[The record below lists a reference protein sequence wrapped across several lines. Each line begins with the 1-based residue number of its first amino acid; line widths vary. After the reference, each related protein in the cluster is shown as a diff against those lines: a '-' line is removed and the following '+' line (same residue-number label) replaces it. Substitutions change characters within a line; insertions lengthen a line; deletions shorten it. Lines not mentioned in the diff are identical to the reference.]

1 MEIFRFTFFKK
12 KKTLIWFM
20 SFSNQ
25 LPFKLVFNKPYSII
39 FTKKTSFLGY
49 LLYKLKNFIVL
60 RNL

>member
-1 MEIFRFTFFKK
+1 MEIFRFIFFKK
-12 KKTLIWFM
+12 KKTLIWIM

-39 FTKKTSFLGY
+39 FIKKTTFLGY
-49 LLYKLKNFIVL
+49 LLCKLENFIVL